1 MSANAAMLGFPAL
14 VLLVTDGKLLPANN
28 HWNYGVFSKPIYVV
42 SVGYS
47 ILVVIVSAVCA
58 SLRSKA
64 TNSQDTQLPQ
74 SHPVTSLNMNYTVLV
89 MGGFSIVMGL
99 AWVTE
104 GRKLFKPPVNDESL
118 VKTNDVIIG
127 VNVDLEADEQASK
140 GKDAAGSSGHDKNQS
155 LIVTEA

>member
-1 MSANAAMLGFPAL
+1 MLGFPAL

-47 ILVVIVSAVCA
+47 ILVVIVSA
-58 SLRSKA
+58 
-64 TNSQDTQLPQ
+64 LPQ